1 VDWFWELPVLGIA
14 AFAMLGLA
22 AGLAPRRPALRPAER
37 SRPLAWGWPWVAVVL
52 AGALI
57 LGLNLAGPWLA
68 ERYTDQAIG
77 LWRDDPERAFD
88 KLDRSRS
95 LNPLSAVPDTAA
107 GSIAVQLDRPAEAEA
122 RYRSALEREPGDSH
136 LQLRLGAIVF
146 NDGRRAEGLAHLREA
161 LRLDRRDVLIRR
173 TLKRVRRGR
182 EIDIKAM
189 NRAIAERYR
198 EIGNR

>member
-1 VDWFWELPVLGIA
+1 ELPALGVA

-22 AGLAPRRPALRPAER
+22 AGLAPRRPALRPADR
-37 SRPLAWGWPWVAVVL
+37 SRPLASTWPWVAVVVS
-52 AGALI
+52 GALI

-68 ERYTDQAIG
+68 ERYTDQALG
-77 LWRDDPERAFD
+77 LWRQDPEEAFD

-95 LNPLSAVPDTAA
+95 LNPLSPVPDTAG

-122 RYRSALEREPGDSH
+122 RYRAALDREPGDSH

-146 NDGRRAEGLAHLREA
+146 NEGRRAQGLEHLREA
-161 LRLDRRDVLIRR
+161 ARLDRRDPLIRR
-173 TLKRVRRGR
+173 TLRRARRGR
-182 EIDIKAM
+182 EIDIKAV